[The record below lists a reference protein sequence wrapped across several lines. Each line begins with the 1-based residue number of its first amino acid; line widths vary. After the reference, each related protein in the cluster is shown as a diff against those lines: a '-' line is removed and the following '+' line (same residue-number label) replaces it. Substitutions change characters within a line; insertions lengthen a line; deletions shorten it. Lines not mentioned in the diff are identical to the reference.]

1 MRSWRWLLPAVAI
14 TALSAVSAC
23 DTPGRPGAPV
33 SQPSEVTGRVWFCTP
48 SQVHGQPGEDK
59 ASDSA
64 VTLEIVTAA
73 SSGASDS
80 KRFPPNTVLGRAT
93 ANGDERWPPG
103 SVHELFV
110 AWLHPGVDRS
120 DLENQSLRVRVVR
133 RLGWTGPSPGLDV
146 WAFSFFLSFDVV
158 TYPDTGDPSIG
169 WHLGV
174 VSTDYIVAEH
184 DQEVILDTP
193 FSELRGWPHPCPKP

>member
-14 TALSAVSAC
+14 TALSAVAAC
-23 DTPGRPGAPV
+23 DTPVGPGAPV

-48 SQVHGQPGEDK
+48 SQVQGEPGEDK

-103 SVHELFV
+103 SGMSCSSRGCTQE
-110 AWLHPGVDRS
+110 S
-120 DLENQSLRVRVVR
+120 
-133 RLGWTGPSPGLDV
+133 TGPISRTSRCGYG
-146 WAFSFFLSFDVV
+146 SFDASGG
-158 TYPDTGDPSIG
+158 PG
-169 WHLGV
+169 
-174 VSTDYIVAEH
+174 
-184 DQEVILDTP
+184 
-193 FSELRGWPHPCPKP
+193 HP

>member
-1 MRSWRWLLPAVAI
+1 M
-14 TALSAVSAC
+14 
-23 DTPGRPGAPV
+23 
-33 SQPSEVTGRVWFCTP
+33 
-48 SQVHGQPGEDK
+48 
-59 ASDSA
+59 
-64 VTLEIVTAA
+64 
-73 SSGASDS
+73 
-80 KRFPPNTVLGRAT
+80 
-93 ANGDERWPPG
+93 
-103 SVHELFV
+103 HELFV

-174 VSTDYIVAEH
+174 VSTDYIVAEQ